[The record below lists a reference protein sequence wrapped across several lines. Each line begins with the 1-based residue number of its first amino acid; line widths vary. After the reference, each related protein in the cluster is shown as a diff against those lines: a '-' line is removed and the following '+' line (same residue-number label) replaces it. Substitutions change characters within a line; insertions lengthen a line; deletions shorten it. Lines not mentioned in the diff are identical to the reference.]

1 MNFLLDSDGQEG
13 QSWSKLS
20 VTSRQSP
27 TPINSPTKPVKGQLI
42 KQTCLLF
49 NVLGLESPLVLKTEV
64 SRLAERA
71 REESERNGVVVL
83 SLCMANL
90 FANKKSLSV
99 EITEP
104 VQTLVNCRLT
114 ISLKSPLMSEKLLRE
129 LNPMTITV
137 LSANNL
143 PDIPVGYDELQEKCV
158 SCVSVSFNCFIA
170 LDVSQLMLV
179 TNLLVTTKPSRL
191 LGSRRLQVWPG
202 SRAECS
208 Y

>member
-143 PDIPVGYDELQEKCV
+143 PDVPVGYDELQEKCV

-179 TNLLVTTKPSRL
+179 TNLLVTMKPSRL